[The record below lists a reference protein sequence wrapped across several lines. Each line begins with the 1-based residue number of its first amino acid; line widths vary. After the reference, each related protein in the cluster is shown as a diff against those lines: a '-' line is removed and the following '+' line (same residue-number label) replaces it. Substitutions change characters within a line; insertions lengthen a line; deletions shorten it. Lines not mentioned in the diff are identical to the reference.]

1 MMFLFRRTQFP
12 MIGVGLDGD
21 DNVGGL
27 DVDDADLEDELMDL
41 LGESS
46 GAVRNAGMKRVSGTG
61 ENCENQIP

>member
-1 MMFLFRRTQFP
+1 